1 MMKVPSEARGRAA
14 AAGEASGP
22 MMKVPSEAR
31 GRAMMRL
38 LSTFLAAVMLAGCG
52 YSTSGNLPSHIKSVA
67 VPTFKNKTQEPA
79 VESTITAAVVNAFTT
94 SGRLRVVSVDQADS
108 ILEGEVVGYD
118 VQTVSVDNRIN
129 VRQYRL
135 VVTVNLQFRD
145 VRQGD
150 MLFRQE
156 GFQERADFAVPGQVS
171 QTIGREEG
179 AVRNAA
185 LEIGRRI
192 VNLVVDRF

>member
-1 MMKVPSEARGRAA
+1 MIRNSRSAKLRAWSA
-14 AAGEASGP
+14 IVV
-22 MMKVPSEAR
+22 M
-31 GRAMMRL
+31 
-38 LSTFLAAVMLAGCG
+38 FLAAGCG
-52 YSTSGNLPSHIKSVA
+52 YSTKGNLPNHIKTVA

-79 VESTITAAVVNAFTT
+79 VESTVTAAVVNAFTT
-94 SGRLRVVSVDQADS
+94 SGKLRVVPVGQADS

-135 VVTVNLQFRD
+135 VVTVNLVFRD
-145 VRQGD
+145 VRQGGL
-150 MLFRQE
+150 LFRQE

-171 QTIGREEG
+171 ATIGREESAARLA
-179 AVRNAA
+179 AV
-185 LEIGRRI
+185 EIGRRI